1 MSVLS
6 KSQLR
11 SFRNSNRTFSKSVT
25 ESLNEYSGESKQG
38 KITIFLSHKHDE
50 AEELDSSV
58 GLLKSFGVDIYVDW
72 LDTGMPKATSGKTA
86 IRIKEKIKENKKFIF
101 LATEGAIASKWCNW
115 ELGYGDSLKY
125 FDNIALL
132 PVRNDNYSYTGT
144 EYMQIYSS
152 IEYLDGTDQTV
163 AGTLIAKGYYVLEPK
178 DENGNQSFV
187 TLKKWLS
194 RQ

>member
-50 AEELDSSV
+50 AEELDSAV

-86 IRIKEKIKENKKFIF
+86 VRIKEKIKENKKFIF

-194 RQ
+194 R

>member
-50 AEELDSSV
+50 AEELDSAV

-86 IRIKEKIKENKKFIF
+86 VRIKEKIRENKKFIF

>member
-50 AEELDSSV
+50 AEELDSAV

>member
-50 AEELDSSV
+50 AEELDSAV

-86 IRIKEKIKENKKFIF
+86 VRIKEKIKENKKFIF

-187 TLKKWLS
+187 TLKNG
-194 RQ
+194 

>member
-25 ESLNEYSGESKQG
+25 ESLDEYSGESKQG

-50 AEELDSSV
+50 AEELDSAV

-86 IRIKEKIKENKKFIF
+86 VRIKEKIRENKKFIF

-187 TLKKWLS
+187 TLKKWIS
-194 RQ
+194 R

>member
-50 AEELDSSV
+50 AEELDSAV

-86 IRIKEKIKENKKFIF
+86 VRIKEKIKENKKFIF

>member
-25 ESLNEYSGESKQG
+25 ESLDEYSGESKQG

-50 AEELDSSV
+50 AEELDSAV

-86 IRIKEKIKENKKFIF
+86 VRIKEKIRENKKFIF